1 MDGFLESGDM
11 AKVSSNPNRLAVL
24 EREGVQRIFALRGVS
39 MVQYRDG
46 FVFYELLPAEL
57 L

>member
-11 AKVSSNPNRLAVL
+11 AKVSSNSNRLAVL
-24 EREGVQRIFALRGVS
+24 EREGGQRIFALRGVS